1 MISLLWL
8 YILCGMLL
16 VILSLPLIVEKV
28 RPNSYYG
35 FRVSKTLDDP
45 AVWYAVNKYAGKRL
59 LWMGI
64 IYVLTAVGLYR
75 IPNLSVNAYALSC
88 LVVFVFAFT
97 VAMIQSMRYMKT
109 MA

>member
-1 MISLLWL
+1 VISLLWL

-16 VILSLPLIVEKV
+16 VILSLPLIAEKV
-28 RPNSYYG
+28 RPNPYYG
-35 FRVSKTLDDP
+35 FRFLKTLDDP
-45 AVWYAVNKYAGKRL
+45 AVWYEVNKYAGKRL
-59 LWMGI
+59 LWIGI

-75 IPNLSVNAYALSC
+75 IPNLSVDSYALSC
-88 LVVFVFAFT
+88 LVVFIFAFT